1 MRTVRLLPIVIAA
14 SAALLLLK
22 GIGLVTGGGY
32 VLTGAETALAAG
44 GGGGHG
50 GGAAADASG
59 NPTIDLPLDHTMT
72 DASPTLDD
80 TADTLSLGGEETGA
94 GGHGTSDAAP
104 AGHGEEAASTDAA
117 HSPEGGEVAADAVV
131 IGNVVCPPKGESP
144 PAEGEAPAAGDFQGF
159 SNLAATP
166 VDCVPDPGVTAEGDA
181 LPLIQ
186 NGSGQLVPL
195 AEVSPNA
202 SSEKAL
208 LERLGERRDE
218 LDRLEKELEMRT
230 ALIEAAEKR
239 LEERTAALSAL
250 EAKINA
256 LVDEKKSAE
265 KQQFVA
271 LVAMYETMKPKE
283 AALIFDQMDLGV
295 LMQIARA
302 MNPRKMAPIMAK
314 MNPEKAKNL
323 TSGLALEE
331 VQQTSTAD
339 LTPEDLASLPQ
350 IVGQ

>member
-1 MRTVRLLPIVIAA
+1 MRTVRLLPVVIAA
-14 SAALLLLK
+14 TAALLLFK
-22 GIGLVTGGGY
+22 GVGLVTSGGY
-32 VLTGAETALAAG
+32 VLTGTNAAVAAG
-44 GGGGHG
+44 GGGDHG
-50 GGAAADASG
+50 GGGTAAADASG
-59 NPTIDLPLDHTMT
+59 NPTMNLPLDHTMT
-72 DASPTLDD
+72 DASPTLGD
-80 TADTLSLGGEETGA
+80 TDETLSLGGGA
-94 GGHGTSDAAP
+94 AADGGDGTSDA
-104 AGHGEEAASTDAA
+104 HGEAAAATETAAHGATGDEAA
-117 HSPEGGEVAADAVV
+117 ADSQAGA
-131 IGNVVCPPKGESP
+131 IGSVVCPPPDDAEPGEP
-144 PAEGEAPAAGDFQGF
+144 VAAGDLQGF
-159 SNLAATP
+159 ENLAKTP

-186 NGSGQLVPL
+186 NGNGQLVPL

-208 LERLGERRDE
+208 LERLGERRDQ
-218 LDRLEKELEMRT
+218 LNRLEQELEMRT

-314 MNPEKAKNL
+314 MSPEKAKNL

>member
-1 MRTVRLLPIVIAA
+1 MKTVRLLPIVIAA

-22 GIGLVTGGGY
+22 GIGLLTSGGY

-44 GGGGHG
+44 SSGGHG
-50 GGAAADASG
+50 GGAADATG

-80 TADTLSLGGEETGA
+80 TADTLSLGGEEAGA
-94 GGHGTSDAAP
+94 GGHGASEAA
-104 AGHGEEAASTDAA
+104 AGGHGEEAAATDSA
-117 HSPEGGEVAADAVV
+117 HSPDGGDAAADSVV
-131 IGNVVCPPKGESP
+131 IGNVVCPPEDGAP
-144 PAEGEAPAAGDFQGF
+144 VEGEAPAAAGDFQGF
-159 SNLAATP
+159 SNLAPTP

-239 LEERTAALSAL
+239 LDERTAALSAL

-283 AALIFDQMDLGV
+283 AALIFNQMDLGV

-314 MNPEKAKNL
+314 MDPEKAKNL